1 MITHPPLKLGAGLRG
16 PKVGGDPQKS
26 PTFGFRGS
34 ECFPP
39 LVVHDGAYKN
49 WKYNSRLT
57 GGVLPPNPKNHQN
70 CGNFFPGDP
79 VVRSESVFLTCCP
92 LWQPRGKISKS
103 FFSKISS
110 QIYEKNLPE
119 RATHTSLRNGII
131 RNPPSKLGAGPGGP
145 QSWGDPNIFHFRF
158 PGVGI
163 FLTFSTER
171 RSLQKLGSNSRL
183 AGGVLPPNPK
193 TPTNCVS
200 LFAISGRQ
208 IWTKVQIY
216 TLQIP

>member
-70 CGNFFPGDP
+70 CGKF
-79 VVRSESVFLTCCP
+79 SE
-92 LWQPRGKISKS
+92 R
-103 FFSKISS
+103 
-110 QIYEKNLPE
+110 
-119 RATHTSLRNGII
+119 
-131 RNPPSKLGAGPGGP
+131 
-145 QSWGDPNIFHFRF
+145 
-158 PGVGI
+158 
-163 FLTFSTER
+163 
-171 RSLQKLGSNSRL
+171 
-183 AGGVLPPNPK
+183 
-193 TPTNCVS
+193 
-200 LFAISGRQ
+200 SGRQ
-208 IWTKVQIY
+208 IRVSFSYLLPPLATKGENFKVVF
-216 TLQIP
+216 LENF